1 MDGAS
6 ESSPARRGTRKG
18 REDVGA
24 RVQGVTEA
32 ERRALTTY
40 IRFVRAA
47 ESVTT
52 RIHRCLPRFGLTFT
66 QYGALEALYH
76 LGPLF
81 QRELAN
87 KLLKSPRNIT
97 MVVDNLEK
105 RDLVRRQRDAQDRR
119 YIDVHITDEGKVLFE
134 RVFPSIRAGILEEM
148 NILSPEEREQFGAL
162 CLRLGKRV

>member
-1 MDGAS
+1 LK
-6 ESSPARRGTRKG
+6 AR
-18 REDVGA
+18 A
-24 RVQGVTEA
+24 AGVTDA
-32 ERRALTTY
+32 QARTLSTY

-52 RIHRCLPRFGLTFT
+52 RIHKCLPKYGLTFT

-87 KLLKSPRNIT
+87 KLLKSARNIT

-105 RDLVRRQRDAQDRR
+105 RGLVRRERGSQDRR
-119 YIDVHITDEGKVLFE
+119 YIDVHITDEGKQLFE
-134 RVFPSIRAGILEEM
+134 KVFPEIRDGILEEVG
-148 NILSPEEREQFGAL
+148 ILTEDEQEQLSSFS
-162 CLRLGKRV
+162 LRLGKRVQASPTDHE